1 MKTIIVSNGNL
12 ALALKESLGNYVTNP
27 NVYAFC
33 FTHLSHTATV
43 RAIAQLLSDSMTKNP
58 DETYLV
64 LTDTYNS
71 IAYIETK
78 ILLARL
84 NLLGRAT
91 IYAGVNLPMLLQLY
105 DKE

>member
-12 ALALKESLGNYVTNP
+12 ALALKNSLENYVTNP
-27 NVYAFC
+27 AVHTFC
-33 FTHLSHTATV
+33 FTHRNHTAAV
-43 RAIAQLLSDSMTKNP
+43 RAIAQLLIDSIAKNP
-58 DETYLV
+58 NETYLI
-64 LTDTYNS
+64 LADTYNS

-84 NLLGRAT
+84 NLIKHAT
-91 IYAGVNLPMLLQLY
+91 IYTGVNLPMLLQLY